1 MTLILMTAV
10 VCVRAQT
17 AAVYGTVSEAGSG
30 KPIAGAVLSI
40 GDDYL
45 WTVADNEG
53 RYVFDKVQKGEHV
66 ITASCLGY
74 VSASITIDIEKD
86 IADLN
91 FILHESSLALDEV
104 VVTAQKAKDGL
115 NTSHSLGRDALNHLQ
130 LLNMTDVAALL
141 PGGKTSNPDLTE
153 KNAFS
158 IREGGSADGNASFGT
173 AVEVDGVDHDHRSVF
188 SVGAVPPFH

>member
-1 MTLILMTAV
+1 MTIRRLILTLILMTAT
-10 VCVRAQT
+10 VCVHAQT
-17 AAVYGTVSEAGSG
+17 VAVYGTVSEAGSG

-40 GDDYL
+40 GEDYL

-53 RYVFDKVQKGEHV
+53 RYAFDKVQKGEQV

-91 FILHESSLALDEV
+91 FILHDRSLALDEV

-115 NTSHSLGRDALNHLQ
+115 NT
-130 LLNMTDVAALL
+130 
-141 PGGKTSNPDLTE
+141 
-153 KNAFS
+153 
-158 IREGGSADGNASFGT
+158 
-173 AVEVDGVDHDHRSVF
+173 
-188 SVGAVPPFH
+188 